1 MVVSTD
7 QRPGDG
13 ARPYGAGPTVTLEGI
28 ERRPRRGPI
37 AELIQWVEEHLHE
50 SLSLEKLAQ
59 QGHLS
64 VRTLTRRFQ
73 QELGMSPMAW
83 LTHRRIERA
92 RELLESTDLP
102 VEAVA
107 TRCGFPSAAALRSHF
122 RKLFSTT
129 PSAYRERTRT
139 S

>member
-7 QRPGDG
+7 QRPGG
-13 ARPYGAGPTVTLEGI
+13 SPQPYGAGPTATLEATH
-28 ERRPRRGPI
+28 RRPRKGPI
-37 AELIQWVEEHLHE
+37 ADLLEWVEEHLHE
-50 SLSLEKLAQ
+50 SLSLEKLAR

-73 QELGMSPMAW
+73 EQVGMSPMAW
-83 LTHRRIERA
+83 LTDRRIARA

-107 TRCGFPSAAALRSHF
+107 ARCGFPSAAALRSHF

-129 PSAYRERTRT
+129 PSAYRERSRT